1 MKMIQTL
8 GYRVGICS
16 VWHPRFKSV
25 HKHRKCI
32 NVLFLLRTSTS
43 QRSTRR
49 RCTSATSTNCVT
61 CICRRR
67 TTQVQQN
74 QSLVDTSRT
83 CDKRQADALW
93 AVCLQRPRSPCCYTG
108 SCCTGTS
115 VLWRSSCIILLRP
128 SGTAR
133 RDSAGKS
140 STTSTR
146 GRWGRDTVSVE
157 VTSCFINVNVKLA

>member
-83 CDKRQADALW
+83 CDKRQADAP
-93 AVCLQRPRSPCCYTG
+93 CLSAEAAFTLLLYWELLHWDERPLKEFLHYPAQTEWHRKEGLCRKVIHYFNK
-108 SCCTGTS
+108 
-115 VLWRSSCIILLRP
+115 
-128 SGTAR
+128 
-133 RDSAGKS
+133 GKV
-140 STTSTR
+140 R
-146 GRWGRDTVSVE
+146 
-157 VTSCFINVNVKLA
+157 A